1 MSCTRHALSLG
12 ILRSLWVVPKAT
24 QSGETHDGNVTHQDG
39 TLRVDAQRLPE
50 VEFRQLEPLLLV
62 VGEADAVP
70 SVVMPSVDPDG
81 RPEAG
86 KGFLQLLDDDVLV
99 AEQCVS
105 VSEVRVDLEEEK

>member
-1 MSCTRHALSLG
+1 M
-12 ILRSLWVVPKAT
+12 
-24 QSGETHDGNVTHQDG
+24 THQDG

-50 VEFRQLEPLLLV
+50 VEFRQLEPLLFV

-86 KGFLQLLDDDVLV
+86 KSFLQLLDDDVLV
-99 AEQCVS
+99 AEQGVS
-105 VSEVRVDLEEEK
+105 ICEVGVNLKIQCIRIRKIAIEENLLGLGVTVAFLNL